1 MYAWFAMCKKIWIA
15 WRKEYI
21 SLPQL
26 KLKMSPTL
34 KIDINV
40 AVFSWIK
47 VSIFFIN
54 ILHDLLHKMLVNVK
68 NLEGSDM
75 LPCWQAND
83 LDCYTSVYA
92 GRTHETPGTE
102 TQDFSNPSRQHA
114 FTFAGSYLLSKSHR
128 VIQSDSVVATHK
140 QWICLTVEDPW
151 TNSWEQPDILKF
163 MQANLKC
170 CSGQQINPSSATEG
184 WVDK

>member
-15 WRKEYI
+15 WRKEHI

-83 LDCYTSVYA
+83 LDCYTSVDA

-102 TQDFSNPSRQHA
+102 TQDFSNPSRQHDSHLLGPTYSLNPTEW
-114 FTFAGSYLLSKSHR
+114 FRVTQWLPHTSNEFASQLK
-128 VIQSDSVVATHK
+128 IPE
-140 QWICLTVEDPW
+140 LTVE
-151 TNSWEQPDILKF
+151 N
-163 MQANLKC
+163 NL
-170 CSGQQINPSSATEG
+170 TF
-184 WVDK
+184 